1 VTQIERQGFDT
12 RRLIAVF
19 VELQGPDTAR
29 ENTWDQLSTAPAR
42 MEYRAPHGALHQKG
56 NLCSLTRREATI
68 YQITRD
74 GTCRGDNDALL
85 AQYWLLMNKDG
96 HTLVSVLIDGHRHV
110 MHEQLD

>member
-1 VTQIERQGFDT
+1 
-12 RRLIAVF
+12 
-19 VELQGPDTAR
+19 
-29 ENTWDQLSTAPAR
+29 

-96 HTLVSVLIDGHRHV
+96 HTLVSVLIDGLRYRELEREKKIPWDDRSQSHWN
-110 MHEQLD
+110 DA